1 MTADHQVCAAS
12 GKRPLHPRTK
22 ELLDYLDSQ
31 RDALRIAFEK
41 VPPALRE
48 QMPAPGCWSAAG
60 VIEHLAIVEDG
71 VSSRLKQRIEEAC
84 REGLGPEVATDPVLP
99 SLTLDHLFDR
109 SARIAARE
117 AVCPT
122 GLPSSAAWSALK
134 RAGDA
139 LRQTL
144 IAGDG
149 LALGALT
156 LPHPRL
162 GAQSAYY
169 FFAFVGAHERRHA
182 AQLDEIADKFSRNAP
197 ELKSEAGI
205 GDVVC

>member
-1 MTADHQVCAAS
+1 MTPDHRVCAAT

-48 QMPAPGCWSAAG
+48 QVPAPGCWSAAG
-60 VIEHLAIVEDG
+60 VIEHLAMVEDG
-71 VSSRLKQRIEEAC
+71 VNSRLKQRIQEAC
-84 REGLGPEVATDPVLP
+84 REGLSPEVATDPVLP

-109 SARIAARE
+109 SARFAARE

-134 RAGDA
+134 RAGEA
-139 LRQTL
+139 LRETL

-149 LALGALT
+149 LALGTLT
-156 LPHPRL
+156 MPHPRF

-182 AQLDEIADKFSRNAP
+182 AQLDEIAYKFSKN
-197 ELKSEAGI
+197 G
-205 GDVVC
+205 

>member
-1 MTADHQVCAAS
+1 MAPDPGVCTATGNRS
-12 GKRPLHPRTK
+12 LHPRTK

-48 QMPAPGCWSAAG
+48 RVPAPGSWSAAG

-71 VSSRLKQRIEEAC
+71 VNSRLKQRIQEAC
-84 REGLGPEVATDPVLP
+84 REGLGPDVATCPVLP

-109 SARIAARE
+109 STRFAAKE

-139 LRQTL
+139 LRETL

-149 LALGALT
+149 LALGTLT
-156 LPHPRL
+156 MPHTRF

-182 AQLDEIADKFSRNAP
+182 AQLDEIADKFSRNA
-197 ELKSEAGI
+197 
-205 GDVVC
+205 

>member
-1 MTADHQVCAAS
+1 MTGNRA
-12 GKRPLHPRTK
+12 LHPRTK
-22 ELLDYLDSQ
+22 ELLDYLDSE
-31 RDALRIAFEK
+31 RNALCIAFEK

-48 QMPAPGCWSAAG
+48 QAPAPGCWSAAG
-60 VIEHLAIVEDG
+60 VIEHLAIVENG
-71 VSSRLKQRIEEAC
+71 VNSRLEQRIQEAY

-109 SARIAARE
+109 STRLAARE

-139 LRQTL
+139 LRETL

-149 LALGALT
+149 LALGNLT
-156 LPHPRL
+156 MPHPRF
-162 GAQSAYY
+162 GSQSAYY

-182 AQLDEIADKFSRNAP
+182 AQLDEIADKFSINGCAVHA
-197 ELKSEAGI
+197 L
-205 GDVVC
+205 

>member
-1 MTADHQVCAAS
+1 MTPDHRVCAAT

-31 RDALRIAFEK
+31 RNALRIAFEK
-41 VPPALRE
+41 VPPAFRE
-48 QMPAPGCWSAAG
+48 QAPAPGCWSAAG
-60 VIEHLAIVEDG
+60 VVEHLAMVEDG
-71 VSSRLKQRIEEAC
+71 VNSRLKQRIEEAC

-109 SARIAARE
+109 STRLTARE

-122 GLPSSAAWSALK
+122 GLTSSAAWSALTHA
-134 RAGDA
+134 RDA
-139 LRQTL
+139 LRETL

-149 LALGALT
+149 LAIGSLT
-156 LPHPRL
+156 LPHPRF

-182 AQLDEIADKFSRNAP
+182 AQLDEIADKFSR
-197 ELKSEAGI
+197 SG
-205 GDVVC
+205 